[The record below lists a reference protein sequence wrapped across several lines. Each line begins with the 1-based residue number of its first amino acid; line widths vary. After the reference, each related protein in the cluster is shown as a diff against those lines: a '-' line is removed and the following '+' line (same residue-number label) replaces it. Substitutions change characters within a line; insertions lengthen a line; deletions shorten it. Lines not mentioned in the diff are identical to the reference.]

1 MNTVLNSYIIPIVSA
16 KEIMIKTS
24 GDETKSTTIV
34 SSLTIY
40 IGSVSSAFRWEELV
54 FVFKVL
60 WYGKKMWDLM

>member
-40 IGSVSSAFRWEELV
+40 IGSVSSAFR
-54 FVFKVL
+54 
-60 WYGKKMWDLM
+60 